1 MLLTYDNKE
10 FSFKDFTY
18 VLFVDDE
25 ISTGKTIINFVNALK
40 QEYKNSIQNV
50 RFGVASICNWQNS
63 ENREKFKELDI
74 DHFELLSGTL
84 KDENIKMLDESSN
97 IEINSVSELT
107 ETEHVL
113 FYDLSDNNNLFYQER
128 LGYEIDRNKNKEYIA
143 KIMKDINYICKYT
156 ESIRVIGTEEFMDV
170 PIKIGAELE
179 KQGKSVI
186 CHSLTRSPI
195 DVMVSSFD
203 GESSGI
209 KNGVNITSTY
219 RENERVYLY
228 NTQEKVDLT
237 LIISDT
243 PKIESFLNT
252 AKHLSAELHSSSNK
266 IVAIKL

>member
-1 MLLTYDNKE
+1 
-10 FSFKDFTY
+10 
-18 VLFVDDE
+18 
-25 ISTGKTIINFVNALK
+25 
-40 QEYKNSIQNV
+40 
-50 RFGVASICNWQNS
+50 
-63 ENREKFKELDI
+63 
-74 DHFELLSGTL
+74 
-84 KDENIKMLDESSN
+84 
-97 IEINSVSELT
+97 
-107 ETEHVL
+107 
-113 FYDLSDNNNLFYQER
+113 
-128 LGYEIDRNKNKEYIA
+128 
-143 KIMKDINYICKYT
+143 
-156 ESIRVIGTEEFMDV
+156 MDV

-252 AKHLSAELHSSSNK
+252 AKHLSAELHSSSNE